1 MKFYINQK
9 VLDNHLAIVSKGVSS
24 KNIQPILSG
33 IYLEAREDNTL
44 ILRGTDMEIGIEA
57 IVDAVVEE
65 PGKIVIPSKYF
76 VEMVRKLPG
85 IDIYFEQS
93 GEGQIKIKY
102 GHSELNLNFLS
113 GDDYPSLMDFKGDHE
128 FKIKGKDL
136 LSGISLAGVA
146 ISTDTSRPIF
156 TGVLM
161 EISGNKINFVSSDTH
176 RLAFVSEAISGSVE
190 GSVEAII
197 PGKSLKEVTGIASED
212 DEVDI
217 EVSNNR
223 ILFKNK
229 NKKILSRLIEGKFV
243 NYSQVIPKE
252 FKSNFN
258 VLRKSF
264 LETLERA
271 FLLTRDESKSK
282 LNTVKISVE
291 PTKMIISC
299 KATEIGDSYEEI
311 SIFLDGDDMEL
322 GFNAKYLIEMLRALK
337 TEEISFR
344 LTGPQSASI
353 IKPVEEDEKNENPED
368 TLFLILPVRLQ

>member
-9 VLDNHLAIVSKGVSS
+9 VLDTNLSIVNKGVSG

-33 IYLEAREDNTL
+33 IYLEAKEDNTL

-76 VEMVRKLPG
+76 VDMIRKLPAM
-85 IDIYFEQS
+85 DIYFEQS

-113 GDDYPSLMDFKGDHE
+113 GDDYPSLMDFTGDHA
-128 FKIKGKDL
+128 FTMKGKDL
-136 LSGISLAGVA
+136 LSGISLASVA
-146 ISTDTSRPIF
+146 ISADTSRPIF

-161 EISGNKINFVSSDTH
+161 EMEGKKINFVSSDTH
-176 RLAFVSEAISGSVE
+176 RLALVSEVLSGNVE
-190 GSVEAII
+190 GKVEAII
-197 PGKSLKEVTGIASED
+197 PGKSLKEVSNIASDD
-212 DEVDI
+212 DEVEI
-217 EVSNNR
+217 EVSSNR
-223 ILFKNK
+223 IIFKNK

-252 FKSNFN
+252 FKSNFK
-258 VLRKSF
+258 VLRKSL

-271 FLLTRDESKSK
+271 FLLTRDENKSK
-282 LNTVKISVE
+282 LNTVKINVE

-299 KATEIGDSYEEI
+299 KATEVGDIYEEI
-311 SIFLDGDDMEL
+311 PIFLDGEDMEL

-337 TEEISFR
+337 TEEISFS
-344 LTGPQSASI
+344 LTGSQSASI
-353 IKPVEEDEKNENPED
+353 IKPIDEGEEKTED